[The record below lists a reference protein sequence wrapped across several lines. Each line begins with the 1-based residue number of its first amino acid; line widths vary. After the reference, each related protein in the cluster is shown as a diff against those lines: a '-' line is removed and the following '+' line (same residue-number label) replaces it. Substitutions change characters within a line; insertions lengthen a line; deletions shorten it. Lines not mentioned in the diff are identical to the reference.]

1 MEMQNSLKTERREL
15 VGTQQAAL
23 YLGRCQET
31 LRLWARDPGRAPL
44 APVRIGGRY
53 AWRVADIRALRG
65 E

>member
-1 MEMQNSLKTERREL
+1 MEEYGILKGERREL
-15 VGTQQAAL
+15 VSTREAAR

-31 LRLWARDPGRAPL
+31 LRTWARGLAGAPIR
-44 APVRIGGRY
+44 PVRIGGRY